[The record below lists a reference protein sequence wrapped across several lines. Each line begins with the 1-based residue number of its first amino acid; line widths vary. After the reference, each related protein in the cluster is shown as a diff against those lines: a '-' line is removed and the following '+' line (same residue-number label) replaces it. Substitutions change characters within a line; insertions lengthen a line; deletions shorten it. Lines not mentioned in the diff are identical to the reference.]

1 MIATRPKSEFHRSP
15 PNARRW
21 ERTAFSLIELLIV
34 IAILGI
40 LLAAAS
46 PYLTTSVLAQ
56 LQMAADVVAGDLE
69 YARGLAVA
77 NNSSYR
83 ITLSSST
90 NTYTLQHSGV
100 VTALDRLP
108 PSPFYKMSA
117 DGKQQTADLSA
128 LPMVAGA
135 VKLAA
140 AMKNPAAPASVTDV
154 EFGPL
159 GGTTRVEATQIW
171 LCSQGTGTSLFISI
185 TVNPTTGLVDVG
197 EVQSATPSGIPAAA
211 VAIDP

>member
-1 MIATRPKSEFHRSP
+1 MIQSRSRSEFHPSP
-15 PNARRW
+15 PAARRW
-21 ERTAFSLIELLIV
+21 ERAAYSLIELLIV

-46 PYLTTSVLAQ
+46 PYLTTNVATQ

-77 NNSSYR
+77 NNSKYCV
-83 ITLSSST
+83 TLSIST
-90 NTYTLQHSGV
+90 NSYVLQHSGSA
-100 VTALDRLP
+100 TALDKLP
-108 PSPFYKMSA
+108 PSPFHKTSVN
-117 DGKQQTADLSA
+117 GKQQTADLAA

-140 AMKNPAAPASVTDV
+140 AIKNPAAPGDVTDV

-159 GGTTRVEATQIW
+159 GSTTRSEVTQVWLSSSGAGTTM
-171 LCSQGTGTSLFISI
+171 FIPI

-197 EVQSATPSGIPAAA
+197 DVQSVTPAGISVAAIA
-211 VAIDP
+211 AGP

>member
-1 MIATRPKSEFHRSP
+1 MIESRPRSEFQQSP
-15 PNARRW
+15 PIARRW
-21 ERTAFSLIELLIV
+21 ERPAFSLIELLIV

-46 PYLTTSVLAQ
+46 PYLTTNVPAQ
-56 LQMAADVVAGDLE
+56 LQMAADAVAGDLE

-83 ITLSSST
+83 VTFSLST
-90 NTYTLQHSGV
+90 NSYVLQHSGSA
-100 VTALDRLP
+100 TALDKLP
-108 PSPFYKMSA
+108 PSPFHKA
-117 DGKQQTADLSA
+117 ATDGKQQTADLAA

-140 AMKNPAAPASVTDV
+140 AMKNPAAPSDVTDV

-159 GGTTRVEATQIW
+159 GGTTRSEVTQVW
-171 LCSQGTGTSLFISI
+171 LSSSSTGTTIFIPI

-197 EVQSATPSGIPAAA
+197 NVQSVTPAGISVVAAG
-211 VAIDP
+211 P